1 MKCII
6 IDDESV
12 SREILNFLCERE
24 ADVEVV
30 GSFSNAMDAFLYLN
44 REKVDLIFL
53 DIHMPGF
60 TGFDFLQTLKN
71 PPYVILISS
80 DQDSAIKAFE
90 YESIVDFLTKPI
102 NQERFKKGILKV
114 AKLANSKES
123 KEGPGL
129 KEASDSRKMNHQ
141 FFINIDKRL
150 IKLNSD
156 DVNLIEA
163 QGDYAIIK
171 LENQEYR
178 VHTSLSKI
186 KEKLIPKESFFQ
198 VHRSFIINLKKIIDI
213 QDNTVLIHKSVVP
226 ISRSKRAE
234 LMGKLNLI

>member
-44 REKVDLIFL
+44 KEKVDLIFL

-60 TGFDFLQTLKN
+60 TGFDFIQTLKN

-90 YESIVDFLTKPI
+90 YDSIVDFLTKPI
-102 NQERFKKGILKV
+102 NQERFKKAILKV
-114 AKLANSKES
+114 AKLATSKDLQKKETSSS
-123 KEGPGL
+123 K
-129 KEASDSRKMNHQ
+129 KIDHQ

-156 DVNLIEA
+156 DVDLIEA